1 MQGLRQLHGRS
12 EGGRIGVLS
21 LNQEMVNAV
30 PRLNDDDSIM
40 GTRRL
45 KMDSRLEAYI

>member
-1 MQGLRQLHGRS
+1 MQYYVNDTMQGLRQLHGRS

-30 PRLNDDDSIM
+30 P
-40 GTRRL
+40 
-45 KMDSRLEAYI
+45 